1 MATTGMRAVKSLLD
15 HLVSY
20 VSDSLKTVFQYTTDS
35 GKTLDREYVS
45 CLNCSQ
51 IDPKSNMENTKKL
64 FNDESK
70 ILASHGF
77 QSFEEDEIDADLAHQ
92 IGVEFAEKMWG
103 ERFEVIVITHL
114 NTDNI
119 HNHFLLNSTSFV
131 DGKRYC
137 NTYKDLY
144 RMRNISDELCR
155 EHGLSIIEQRK
166 NVSKSRRSYF
176 KTKTIRELVTKDI
189 DEALNICFTKTQ
201 FLNELELLGYKVEFK
216 ENSITVLHPL
226 AQKPVHLKSLGSNYT
241 NEKIIE
247 RILDTEPKR
256 YSAFPMYDQLG
267 FDIRPYYEKYKQR
280 KLTGLQRLFIH
291 YQYLLRIIPKD
302 HSTRPN
308 QKYSKEYIEATKEI
322 ESFSR
327 QTIIICKN
335 SIETLDDLYQF
346 VDKTKDELS
355 QLEKLRQ
362 KYRNKVRYT
371 KNENE
376 VEELKEKA
384 KSLSPEIAKLRKQL
398 VDCETIEERSTHIA
412 KFIDGKENRRTRD
425 YERN

>member
-1 MATTGMRAVKSLLD
+1 MATTGMWAVKSRLD
-15 HLVSY
+15 HLVGY
-20 VSDSLKTVFQYTTDS
+20 VSDPLKTVIQYTTDS

-51 IDPKSNMENTKKL
+51 IDPKSSMENTKKL

-70 ILASHGF
+70 ILVFHGF

-103 ERFEVIVITHL
+103 ERFEIIVTTHL

-155 EHGLSIIEQRK
+155 EHGLSVIEQRK

-176 KTKTIRELVTKDI
+176 KTKTIRELVKEDV
-189 DEALNICFTKTQ
+189 DEALNICFTKSQ
-201 FLNELELLGYKVEFK
+201 FLNELELLGYKVEIK
-216 ENSITVLHPL
+216 GNNISVLHPL
-226 AQKPVHLKSLGSNYT
+226 AQKHVRLKSLGSNYT

-247 RILDTEPKR
+247 RMLDTEPKR

-280 KLTGLQRLFIH
+280 KLTGLQRLFLH
-291 YQYLLRIIPKD
+291 YQYVLKIIPKD

-308 QKYSKEYIEATKEI
+308 QKYSKEYIEAIKEI
-322 ESFSR
+322 DSFSR

-335 SIETLDDLYQF
+335 NIETLDDLYQF

-362 KYRNKVRYT
+362 KYRNKIRYT
-371 KNENE
+371 TDENE
-376 VEELKEKA
+376 VKELKEKA

-398 VDCETIEERSTHIA
+398 VDCETIEERSTHIS
-412 KFIDGKENRRTRD
+412 KFIDEKENRRTRD